1 MSFSK
6 DMTAQK
12 CQKNLNYLAL
22 IRQFGEVAGYKM
34 K

>member
-12 CQKNLNYLAL
+12 CQKNLSYLTL
-22 IRQFGEVAGYKM
+22 VRKFGEVAGYKI